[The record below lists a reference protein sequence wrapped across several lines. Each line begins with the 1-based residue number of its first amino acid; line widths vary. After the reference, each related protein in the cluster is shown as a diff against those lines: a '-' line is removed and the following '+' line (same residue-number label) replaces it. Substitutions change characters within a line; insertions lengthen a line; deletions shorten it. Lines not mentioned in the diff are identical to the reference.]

1 MSWSA
6 CACLIGAALVS
17 GAAYAAPAAPAKAD
31 DYPSRPVRY
40 MVPFAPGGA
49 ADFVARLMQPRLSE
63 FLGQQ
68 VVIDNRA
75 GAAGNVGMEV
85 VARSSPDG
93 YTIMLGSVGLVAIN
107 PVVFPKFPVIPLR
120 DFIGIMQITD
130 VPGAL
135 VVHPSVPVKSAS
147 EFVAY
152 LKANPGKLN
161 YGSPGAGSANRLE
174 MEMFRIITGTQMTHV
189 PYKGGAGQAVTALLG
204 NEVQTMF
211 VTFTSVVSF
220 VKQGRLRMLGVVSPE
235 RNPVLPD
242 VPAMPELGF
251 PKLTSGTWQG
261 LFVPSGTPEPVLKKL
276 LAAGTRT
283 MEHPEV
289 VKRLAESGARVVISK
304 SPAAFREYWKSEYER
319 FAKVVRDAKIE
330 TE

>member
-1 MSWSA
+1 
-6 CACLIGAALVS
+6 
-17 GAAYAAPAAPAKAD
+17 
-31 DYPSRPVRY
+31 
-40 MVPFAPGGA
+40 
-49 ADFVARLMQPRLSE
+49 
-63 FLGQQ
+63 
-68 VVIDNRA
+68 
-75 GAAGNVGMEV
+75 
-85 VARSSPDG
+85 
-93 YTIMLGSVGLVAIN
+93 
-107 PVVFPKFPVIPLR
+107 
-120 DFIGIMQITD
+120 
-130 VPGAL
+130 
-135 VVHPSVPVKSAS
+135 
-147 EFVAY
+147 
-152 LKANPGKLN
+152 
-161 YGSPGAGSANRLE
+161 
-174 MEMFRIITGTQMTHV
+174 
-189 PYKGGAGQAVTALLG
+189 
-204 NEVQTMF
+204 
-211 VTFTSVVSF
+211 
-220 VKQGRLRMLGVVSPE
+220 MLGVVSPE